1 MSDSGYL
8 SKLHDATLESLR
20 KLKANMDSS
29 NQLEADM
36 WCHFGLA
43 TISGPSEGNT

>member
-8 SKLHDATLESLR
+8 SKLHDATLGSLR